1 MMIYVYMINVGVLVM
16 IVECNARRSPID
28 QADTLCSDMANQPAI
43 QPAKQKMQDA
53 ESNDPY
59 TEIHRSGLR
68 GGCQPWSLTMMYNN
82 SIIISPARATL
93 LH

>member
-43 QPAKQKMQDA
+43 QPASQ
-53 ESNDPY
+53 
-59 TEIHRSGLR
+59 TENARRGIERPVHRDT
-68 GGCQPWSLTMMYNN
+68 QIWSKGWLSAMVTD
-82 SIIISPARATL
+82 
-93 LH
+93 HDV